1 MSLCETAMDIDSAIQ
16 KLNEFKKI
24 SKKFKGECELVG
36 FNDNSFTFKVEFGKN
51 EQERRPI
58 GFSCS

>member
-1 MSLCETAMDIDSAIQ
+1 MDIDSAIE

-36 FNDNSFTFKVEFGKN
+36 FNDNSFTFKVEFHKDESN
-51 EQERRPI
+51 VKKI
-58 GFSCS
+58 GFSVE